1 MQWTEVCGYLGSLLS
16 SITFLP
22 QVVKTWQ
29 TKSAGDLSLL
39 MLCIVFIS
47 TVVWLV
53 YAFAL
58 HLLPVIICNGIVCVL
73 SIFLLYFKLTYKTG
87 NDNALGIKS

>member
-16 SITFLP
+16 SVTFLP
-22 QVVKTWQ
+22 QVIKTWQ

-39 MLCIVFIS
+39 MLFIVFIS

-58 HLLPVIICNGIVCVL
+58 NLLPVIICNGIVCVL
-73 SIFLLYFKLTYKTG
+73 SILLIYFKLTYK
-87 NDNALGIKS
+87 S

>member
-1 MQWTEVCGYLGSLLS
+1 MQWTEACGYLGSLLS

-22 QVVKTWQ
+22 QVIKTWQ

-58 HLLPVIICNGIVCVL
+58 HLLPVIICNSIVCVL
-73 SIFLLYFKLTYKTG
+73 SIFLLYFKLTYRASDSYKIG
-87 NDNALGIKS
+87 NE